1 MPLVDNYR
9 LRERTDES
17 MEFNTLIVDRYGR
30 DDLIGRITLNRPEK
44 INALSSELLNE
55 LETVLGAM
63 AKDDT
68 IRVIVIRGSG
78 RGFGAGYD
86 LAGPPPSYSGSTPP
100 NWKYRLSPHR
110 ADLQDGSR
118 RQMFMFNLP
127 KVIIAQVHGYC
138 LAGSC
143 EYAMMA
149 DLIIAAEDAKIGHP
163 GIRGLGHPR
172 NSCIWPMVIGM
183 RKAKELMYTGDTI
196 SGIEAAEIGMVN
208 KAVPLDKLEEEVT
221 TLAERIGNQSPDALA
236 VHKEAMNRWYQAMGM
251 EASVMSASDYDFVY
265 QYTQSAIDLKK
276 KIREEGLK
284 EAFTWRDTP
293 YMDLRGSRK

>member
-1 MPLVDNYR
+1 
-9 LRERTDES
+9 

-44 INALSSELLNE
+44 INALSAELLQE
-55 LETVLGAM
+55 LETALGAM

-86 LAGPPPSYSGSTPP
+86 LAGGGPPSYGGTPP
-100 NWKYRLSPHR
+100 NWKYGLSPAR
-110 ADLQDGSR
+110 ADLQDGAR
-118 RQMFMFNLP
+118 RQMFIFNLP

-149 DLIIAAEDAKIGHP
+149 DLVIAAEDAKIGHP

-183 RKAKELMYTGDTI
+183 RKAKELMYTGDAI
-196 SGIEAAEIGMVN
+196 SGIEAAEIGMIN
-208 KAVPLDKLEEEVT
+208 KAVPRDKLEEEVT
-221 TLAERIGNQSPDALA
+221 RLAERIGNQTPDALA

-251 EASVMSASDYDFVY
+251 ESSVMAAADYDYVY
-265 QYTQSAIDLKK
+265 QHTQSARDLST

-293 YMDLRGSRK
+293 YMDLRGSKK

>member
-1 MPLVDNYR
+1 MD
-9 LRERTDES
+9 
-17 MEFNTLIVDRYGR
+17 FNTIIVDRYGR
-30 DDLIGRITLNRPEK
+30 DDLIGRVTLNRPEK
-44 INALSSELLNE
+44 INALSAELLRE
-55 LETVLGAM
+55 LETALGIM

-86 LAGPPPSYSGSTPP
+86 LGGAPPSYGGSAPP

-110 ADLQDGSR
+110 AHLQDGSR
-118 RQMFMFNLP
+118 RQMFIFNLP

-143 EYAMMA
+143 EYAMMS
-149 DLIIAAEDAKIGHP
+149 DLVIAAEDAKIGHP

-196 SGIEAAEIGMVN
+196 SGIEAAEIGMIN

-221 TLAERIGNQSPDALA
+221 VLAERIGNQSPDALA
-236 VHKEAMNRWYQAMGM
+236 IHKEAMNRWYQAMGM
-251 EASVMSASDYDFVY
+251 EASVMSAADYDYVY
-265 QYTQSAIDLKK
+265 QHTQSAIDLQK

>member
-1 MPLVDNYR
+1 
-9 LRERTDES
+9 
-17 MEFNTLIVDRYGR
+17 MEFNTIITDRYGR

-44 INALSSELLNE
+44 INALSPELLKE
-55 LETVLGAM
+55 LETALGIM

-86 LAGPPPSYSGSTPP
+86 LGGPPPSYGGDTAP
-100 NWKYRLSPHR
+100 NWKHWLSRSR

-118 RQMFMFNLP
+118 RQMFIFNLP

-143 EYAMMA
+143 EYAMMS
-149 DLIIAAEDAKIGHP
+149 DIVIAAEDAKIGHP

-172 NSCIWPMVIGM
+172 NSCLWPMVIGM

-196 SGIEAAEIGMVN
+196 SGTEAAEIGMIN
-208 KAVPLDKLEEEVT
+208 RAVPLDKLEEEVRI
-221 TLAERIGNQSPDALA
+221 LAERIGLQSADALA

-251 EASVMSASDYDFVY
+251 EASIMSAADYDLIY
-265 QYTQSAIDLKK
+265 QQTQSAADLQK

-293 YMDLRGSRK
+293 YMDLRGSKK

>member
-1 MPLVDNYR
+1 
-9 LRERTDES
+9 
-17 MEFNTLIVDRYGR
+17 MEFNTIITDRYGR

-44 INALSSELLNE
+44 INALSAELLRE
-55 LETVLGAM
+55 LETALGIM

-86 LAGPPPSYSGSTPP
+86 LGYPAASYSGDSAP
-100 NWKYRLSPHR
+100 NWKYRLSASR

-118 RQMFMFNLP
+118 RQMFIFNLP

-149 DLIIAAEDAKIGHP
+149 DLVVAAEDAKIGHP

-196 SGIEAAEIGMVN
+196 SGTEAAEIGMIN
-208 KAVPLDKLEEEVT
+208 KAVPLEKLEEEVT
-221 TLAERIGNQSPDALA
+221 ILAERIGNQTPDALA

-251 EASVMSASDYDFVY
+251 EASIMSAADYDLIY
-265 QYTQSAIDLKK
+265 QQTQSAVDLNK

-293 YMDLRGSRK
+293 YMDLRGSKK